1 MRSAKDKRR
10 LSPEKIL
17 PYRRRQQTQAEKEQS
32 EKSEKNKQ
40 KNTVMSQRLREEK
53 AAVNE
58 LPAERNTAQRSS
70 KRSRQAAW
78 ALSNTKLGYPV
89 VVSIHDKSATC
100 WPPENHF

>member
-10 LSPEKIL
+10 LSPEEIL

-40 KNTVMSQRLREEK
+40 KNMVMSQRLGKER
-53 AAVNE
+53 AVVNG

-70 KRSRQAAW
+70 KRSSVDAW
-78 ALSNTKLGYPV
+78 ALSNMKLGYPV
-89 VVSIHDKSATC
+89 VVSIYDKSATC
-100 WPPENHF
+100 